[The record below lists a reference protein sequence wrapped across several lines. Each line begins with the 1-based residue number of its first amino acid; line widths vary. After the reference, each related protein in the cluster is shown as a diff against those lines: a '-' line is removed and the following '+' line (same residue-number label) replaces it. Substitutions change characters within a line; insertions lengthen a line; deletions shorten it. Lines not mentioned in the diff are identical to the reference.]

1 MEMNAKGAEEEEE
14 KDADESRR
22 EKKKAPRRKE
32 RSRGGVQIVNLT
44 GDDAGDEAT
53 RAGRQ

>member
-1 MEMNAKGAEEEEE
+1 MNAKGAEEEEE
-14 KDADESRR
+14 KDADESRG

-32 RSRGGVQIVNLT
+32 RPRGGVQIVNLT